1 MLFLIRCPK
10 RWRTSH
16 RRDAMDSLI
25 AAHALSV
32 GLGLV
37 TKNEADFRHYPSRV
51 VENRACRL
59 NASAQHT
66 FHSHSGPEN
75 KNGTRRRRFPFLR
88 AELAASAYWTS
99 AGSYLIHSNSH
110 HQTQAVPAFT
120 FNRHACSSGS
130 V

>member
-1 MLFLIRCPK
+1 MGGHWRASGRMLFLIRCPK

-51 VENRACRL
+51 VENRACSL

-66 FHSHSGPEN
+66 FHSHSGPE
-75 KNGTRRRRFPFLR
+75 KKRRTKAPF
-88 AELAASAYWTS
+88 SIFTS
-99 AGSYLIHSNSH
+99 QIG
-110 HQTQAVPAFT
+110 
-120 FNRHACSSGS
+120 R
-130 V
+130 